1 MVLTLLQMRFSAT
14 PSIYGYF
21 IHFSDL
27 FRFWVKIQVLTYIL
41 KRRIQ
46 LFSGLHT
53 HPFCMRA
60 FTSRYHFQ
68 LLNPHC
74 AFHLPERSLF
84 RANLFNF
91 FGGGDPKRNEQ
102 STTFRWLC
110 HLFDFNIPPD
120 LTDSSIQFVP
130 LRSKSHLIC
139 SEAYTLFSW
148 KLQPQVSFWKIPPVF
163 CPFAPF
169 FRPESRFLLLLV
181 ASLYPFLFR
190 FLLHL
195 FFEFFIVFPMFR
207 NPYNLKKSARIGRQT
222 CTSQFLIDG
231 FL

>member
-91 FGGGDPKRNEQ
+91 FGGGGGSEEEWTEYNL
-102 STTFRWLC
+102 SMALSSFRLQHPAW
-110 HLFDFNIPPD
+110 FNRFFHSVCASSFKKPSD
-120 LTDSSIQFVP
+120 L
-130 LRSKSHLIC
+130 LWGL
-139 SEAYTLFSW
+139 Y
-148 KLQPQVSFWKIPPVF
+148 SFFLEIATASVF
-163 CPFAPF
+163 LKNPT
-169 FRPESRFLLLLV
+169 RFLPFCSFFPTWEPLPS
-181 ASLYPFLFR
+181 ASGR
-190 FLLHL
+190 FPLSLSLSVSPSPVLWIFHRL
-195 FFEFFIVFPMFR
+195 SHVSKP
-207 NPYNLKKSARIGRQT
+207 L
-222 CTSQFLIDG
+222 
-231 FL
+231 